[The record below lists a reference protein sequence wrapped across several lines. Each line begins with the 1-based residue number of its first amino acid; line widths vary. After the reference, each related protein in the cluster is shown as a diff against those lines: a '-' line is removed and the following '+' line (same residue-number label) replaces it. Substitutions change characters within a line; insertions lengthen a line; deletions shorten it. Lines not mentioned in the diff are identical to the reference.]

1 MLMDILQATLV
12 VLLSRLVFY
21 CEMFQSSV
29 CSSLLRSHTSS
40 PDQQLWWGGV
50 CSRRDVAPVTEWYWE
65 TEGPQWPWLLCMC
78 AQTNTHTQWEYIVVT
93 LDQFPGVGCIQIIVH
108 FSAQRE
114 GDRELKRR
122 EQSENSDARE
132 NNRTHQSGTE
142 WKREEKQRLE
152 MRETKENTMFQEQSK

>member
-1 MLMDILQATLV
+1 
-12 VLLSRLVFY
+12 
-21 CEMFQSSV
+21 
-29 CSSLLRSHTSS
+29 
-40 PDQQLWWGGV
+40 
-50 CSRRDVAPVTEWYWE
+50 
-65 TEGPQWPWLLCMC
+65 MC

-114 GDRELKRR
+114 EGRELKRR

-142 WKREEKQRLE
+142 
-152 MRETKENTMFQEQSK
+152 